1 MAPADAPAPRQ
12 PDTPTPRHPDKAWLR
27 SWEAGRL
34 RGWEATFHKASNYLK
49 SLVVVS
55 KLQLWFFLLTP
66 QANSGP
72 LPPLLNTFPTQGYSE
87 TPLVRSTKI
96 MVSLFQ
102 TWQKID
108 KMETMSRQ
116 YSNRT
121 IHQINYLT
129 FFLQYAPNTRHTHVR
144 KSIFHISILK
154 LIITC
159 FMIRLSLAKTTNTTN
174 KQSQQ
179 GQQRQQSNQ
188 GLRHYKA

>member
-72 LPPLLNTFPTQGYSE
+72 LPPLLNTFPTQGYIE
-87 TPLVRSTKI
+87 TPLVGSTKI

-102 TWQKID
+102 TWQKSTKWKRWVDNTQIEQYIRSTIWLFFFN
-108 KMETMSRQ
+108 MRQ
-116 YSNRT
+116 PPGIRMLGN
-121 IHQINYLT
+121 
-129 FFLQYAPNTRHTHVR
+129 QYFTY
-144 KSIFHISILK
+144 
-154 LIITC
+154 
-159 FMIRLSLAKTTNTTN
+159 
-174 KQSQQ
+174 QS
-179 GQQRQQSNQ
+179 
-188 GLRHYKA
+188 